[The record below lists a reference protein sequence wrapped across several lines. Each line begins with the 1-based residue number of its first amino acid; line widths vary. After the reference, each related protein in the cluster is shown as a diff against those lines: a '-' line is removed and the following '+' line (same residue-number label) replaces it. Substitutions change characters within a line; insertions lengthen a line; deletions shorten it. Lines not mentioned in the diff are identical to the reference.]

1 MSSAAAIKLAPD
13 PKERHEF
20 GFRALRKIK
29 LDDGEGE
36 GHEVPKTTPFQVE
49 RFAVIVKMLIV
60 AMRDRRRGFGSH

>member
-29 LDDGEGE
+29 LDDSLGDDGN
-36 GHEVPKTTPFQVE
+36 VPKKTPLQVQCL
-49 RFAVIVKMLIV
+49 ANLVTIT
-60 AMRDRRRGFGSH
+60 

>member
-29 LDDGEGE
+29 LDDGVSDVDT
-36 GHEVPKTTPFQVE
+36 VPKKTPLQVQCL
-49 RFAVIVKMLIV
+49 ADLVTI
-60 AMRDRRRGFGSH
+60 AHWGSCK

>member
-29 LDDGEGE
+29 LDDGVGD
-36 GHEVPKTTPFQVE
+36 GDDVPNKTPLQVE
-49 RFAVIVKMLIV
+49 CFAV
-60 AMRDRRRGFGSH
+60 R

>member
-29 LDDGEGE
+29 LDDGVGDSDD
-36 GHEVPKTTPFQVE
+36 VPKKTPLQVE
-49 RFAVIVKMLIV
+49 CFADMETNIYT
-60 AMRDRRRGFGSH
+60 